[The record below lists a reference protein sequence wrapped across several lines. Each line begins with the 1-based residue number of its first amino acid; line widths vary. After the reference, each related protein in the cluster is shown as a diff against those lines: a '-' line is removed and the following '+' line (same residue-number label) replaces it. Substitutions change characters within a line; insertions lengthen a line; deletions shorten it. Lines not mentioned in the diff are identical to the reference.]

1 MLWSA
6 LRGPSIASC
15 QATAVTGFANPRRAY
30 WFSSLPGSF
39 AGTLQ
44 GLVHP
49 CSSPRQITAP
59 GFTLHVLLIL
69 VLDRRL
75 LGEPCFAT
83 YFSQISLYQ
92 NIICEKLSSG
102 VCVGFL
108 ELRHR
113 NCLIQAVG
121 NFIQK
126 GSLSFSLHFP
136 LGESGFS

>member
-1 MLWSA
+1 MICTQRPQCCFLPGHCGHWVCKPQKGLLVLNSPR
-6 LRGPSIASC
+6 LFCRYSSGSC
-15 QATAVTGFANPRRAY
+15 
-30 WFSSLPGSF
+30 SSLY
-39 AGTLQ
+39 L
-44 GLVHP
+44 H
-49 CSSPRQITAP
+49 PRQITVP

-69 VLDRRL
+69 VLDRQL

-102 VCVGFL
+102 VCVGFS

-113 NCLIQAVG
+113 NCLIQVVG